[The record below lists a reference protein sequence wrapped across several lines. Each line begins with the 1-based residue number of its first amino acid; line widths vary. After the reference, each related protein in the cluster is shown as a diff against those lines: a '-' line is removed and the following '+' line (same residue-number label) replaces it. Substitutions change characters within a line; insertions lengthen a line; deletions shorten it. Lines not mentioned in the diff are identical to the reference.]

1 MEVWRM
7 ADSNYRRVKWAL
19 IGAGF
24 FGEMYAQIMTSLPN
38 VELVS
43 LFSAHDENLK
53 RVGDKFHIRKRSTD
67 FREIINDNEIE
78 AVAIITI
85 EHHHYEPVME
95 AIRAGKQII
104 IEKPLAPKLEEAK
117 EMIEA
122 AEKAGVTLAVC
133 HILPFNTHY
142 AMAKN
147 EIQKGAVGDIVS
159 AYARRNAPAKW
170 GDKIQQHSS
179 AMYDEVVHDLECFLW
194 FTEFTEQKGWKV
206 KRVYGQQLNVRGY
219 PKPDVNWV
227 SFTFENGCIAVFEA
241 NWFIPNSS
249 PYSPTMDSQME
260 IHGTKGMVYIDLG
273 DQGLKINDEKGWR
286 TPDVTWWPEV
296 RGNIEGA
303 LGTEIRYFADCI
315 MRGEKSVDN
324 IGDPR
329 RAAYALELVL
339 AAEKSAKTNK
349 IIEM

>member
-1 MEVWRM
+1 MI
-7 ADSNYRRVKWAL
+7 DNKYRRVKWAL

-24 FGEMYAQIMTSLPN
+24 FGEMYAQILTSLPN

-43 LFSAHDENLK
+43 IFSTDDESLK
-53 RVGDKFHIRKRSTD
+53 RVADKFNIKKRSKD
-67 FREIINDNEIE
+67 FKKIINDGEIE

-85 EHHHYEPVME
+85 EHHHYEPCME
-95 AIRAGKQII
+95 AIKAGKHII
-104 IEKPLAPKLEEAK
+104 IEKPLAPRMSEAN

-142 AMAKN
+142 AIAKN
-147 EIQKGAVGDIVS
+147 EIENGAVGDIVS
-159 AYARRNAPAKW
+159 AYARRNAPALW

-194 FTEFTEQKGWKV
+194 FTEFTKQKGWKA
-206 KRVYGQQLNVRGY
+206 KRVYGQQINIRGY
-219 PKPDVNWV
+219 AKPDINWAA
-227 SFTFENGCIAVFEA
+227 FTFENGCIAVFEA
-241 NWFIPNSS
+241 NWFIPNST
-249 PYSPTMDSQME
+249 PYISSMDSQME
-260 IHGTKGMVYIDLG
+260 IHGTKGMIYIDLG

-286 TPDVTWWPEV
+286 TPDVTWWPKV

-303 LGTEIRYFADCI
+303 LGNEIRYLADCI
-315 MRGEKSVDN
+315 MLGKKPVDN
-324 IGDPR
+324 LADPK

-339 AAEKSAKTNK
+339 AAEKSAAMNK
-349 IIEM
+349 IIEL